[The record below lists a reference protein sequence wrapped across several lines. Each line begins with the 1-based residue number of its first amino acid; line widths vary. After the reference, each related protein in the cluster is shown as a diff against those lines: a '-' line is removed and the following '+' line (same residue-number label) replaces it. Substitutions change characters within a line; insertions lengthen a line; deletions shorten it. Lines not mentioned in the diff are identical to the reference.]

1 MTLAR
6 AIIKVTDHGALL
18 LAKPAR
24 TVAEIELAVSIAHV
38 CRAAS
43 TLLQPD
49 PAGRIAESM
58 LIPRQQTR
66 AWLAGEETRTT
77 HGKNGIEA
85 LPVVPNHAAQLMDAT
100 MAAMALPKRGG
111 TS

>member
-49 PAGRIAESM
+49 PAGRIAEAM

-66 AWLAGEETRTT
+66 AWGDTNHARQER
-77 HGKNGIEA
+77 HQA

>member
-43 TLLQPD
+43 ALLRPEA
-49 PAGRIAESM
+49 AGRIAEAM
-58 LIPRQQTR
+58 LNPCAQTN
-66 AWLAGEETRTT
+66 AWLARRLLKQT
-77 HGKNGIEA
+77 HGKHGVPP
-85 LPVVPNHAAQLMDAT
+85 LP
-100 MAAMALPKRGG
+100 AMPEEPK
-111 TS
+111 S